1 MDKLQKIG
9 CAIDPYLDSY
19 TNDISLLPS
28 VKYAH
33 IYNFIGSHMING
45 SDPQRAFKSLDGY
58 LMVVSSGWMGSLYV
72 KKWTHAVLVKCD
84 VKPSQRSGTVYKTWV
99 AVKPRCAFLLCGLKK
114 MCILR
119 KFKLIHHFLKQM
131 SSLQTI

>member
-1 MDKLQKIG
+1 MQGLSKEAKERYINKLQKIG

-99 AVKPRCAFLLCGLKK
+99 AVKPCG
-114 MCILR
+114 
-119 KFKLIHHFLKQM
+119 
-131 SSLQTI
+131 SV